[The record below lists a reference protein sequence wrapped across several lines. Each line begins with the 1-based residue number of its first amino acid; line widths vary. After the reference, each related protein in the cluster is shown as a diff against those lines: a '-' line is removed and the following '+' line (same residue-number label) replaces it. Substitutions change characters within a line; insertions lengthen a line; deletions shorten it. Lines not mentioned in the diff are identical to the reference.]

1 MPPPLPVILT
11 NPAGEEY
18 TFVSYSSAARFLD
31 GKGVECNHDI
41 LKRCIV
47 KIKPIQGWHIK
58 HGTPINATNAIN
70 PFLYVFGEDASDIFQ
85 GKSVRVTS
93 GTPKQ
98 VSIIDIINVVCR
110 AGQPHKVYNRI
121 VEQHSSIME
130 LVQKHKF
137 DGPGQKPTPVTDARG
152 LVTIIQHLPG
162 ENADRFR
169 SGASDILVRFLGGD
183 TTLADDVHAIAAH
196 HDAVNSGEAPANITQ
211 LFHDHVNPEQTQ
223 AIQVIETPDM
233 SVQVI
238 ETPDVQAVQI
248 ANRYEFQSPTMQG
261 KDLSMFTK
269 DAVYMVSFHDNG
281 QQLIKFGHTKNPIER
296 ITDHLREIPN
306 AKTYCMFETP
316 KAEKVEAKFKRK
328 MKYTGKL
335 MTLKINK
342 KNQTEI
348 LYNIELYDA
357 EQCMLDM
364 VNDTNASAD
373 NEIMMQ
379 REKNVMDHQTEM
391 MNINKEIALKKYDT
405 ELAKIDTELKKID
418 TELAVKKSDNELAMK
433 NIEARMQIAT
443 LVLNNNPNL
452 INESVLAVLLGIHK

>member
-1 MPPPLPVILT
+1 MPLRTPIPVILT
-11 NPAGEEY
+11 SPAGEEY
-18 TFVSYSSAARFLD
+18 TFISYSSAVRFLD
-31 GKGVECNHDI
+31 GKGVKCNHDA

-47 KIKPIQGWHIK
+47 KIKPIQGWNIK
-58 HGTPINATNAIN
+58 HSTSITATNAMD
-70 PFLYVFGEDASDIFQ
+70 PFLYVFGEDASDIFK

-98 VSIIDIINVVCR
+98 VSIIDIINVVCHDAHPYR
-110 AGQPHKVYNRI
+110 VYERI
-121 VEQHSSIME
+121 IEQHSSIME

-152 LVTIIQHLPG
+152 LITIIQHLPG

-211 LFHDHVNPEQTQ
+211 LFHEHVNPEQTM
-223 AIQVIETPDM
+223 QVIETPDM

-238 ETPDVQAVQI
+238 ETPDVQAVQSV
-248 ANRYEFQSPTMQG
+248 NRYEFQSPTMQG

-306 AKTYCMFETP
+306 AQTYCMFETT

-335 MTLKINK
+335 MTVKINK
-342 KNQTEI
+342 KNQTKI
-348 LYNIELYDA
+348 LCNIELYDA
-357 EQCMLDM
+357 EQCMLDL

-379 REKNVMDHQTEM
+379 HEKNVMDHKVEM
-391 MNINKEIALKKYDT
+391 MNINKEIELAKIDT
-405 ELAKIDTELKKID
+405 ELKKIDTELKKID
-418 TELAVKKSDNELAMK
+418 TELAVKKYDNELAMK

-452 INESVLAVLLGIHK
+452 INESVLAVLLGIHT